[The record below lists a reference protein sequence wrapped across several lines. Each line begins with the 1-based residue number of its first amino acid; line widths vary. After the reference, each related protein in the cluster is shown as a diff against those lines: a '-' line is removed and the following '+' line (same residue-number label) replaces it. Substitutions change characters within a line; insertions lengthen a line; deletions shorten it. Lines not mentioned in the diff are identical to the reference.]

1 MNLGWNF
8 QINDD
13 PSNQILM
20 HTQKIEYKKLPINTS
35 QDILGWHD
43 HHRYLSQNWWFLLEK

>member
-1 MNLGWNF
+1 MNLGWNL